1 MRKVFKIDLPEVNEP
16 VRKRLLEWLIG
27 INILGL
33 KAAKYTNE
41 LQNICKDG
49 VIFIQIINY
58 YRGRGKNISYFK
70 EPKRNA

>member
-49 VIFIQIINY
+49 VIFI
-58 YRGRGKNISYFK
+58 
-70 EPKRNA
+70 

>member
-1 MRKVFKIDLPEVNEP
+1 MINSSINQSRVEQTKSRSMRKVFKIDLPEINEP
-16 VRKRLLEWLIG
+16 VRKKLLEWLIG

-49 VIFIQIINY
+49 VIFI
-58 YRGRGKNISYFK
+58 
-70 EPKRNA
+70 